1 MIRERPQNLM
11 NTSNMDDS
19 KGDEG
24 GLLGLPETETELDV
38 SLGNRTLCGGSV
50 RGNRN

>member
-38 SLGNRTLCGGSV
+38 SLVNRDTLWGVSKG
-50 RGNRN
+50 